1 MTQQQKKIPWKLIL
15 IVLPGVYFSVYKI
28 FGISKN
34 HCTVTFFFY
43 LWLIWILLVVK
54 HVISMLFIKE
64 TIVDGENYTSQ

>member
-1 MTQQQKKIPWKLIL
+1 MTQQQKKIPWKLI

-34 HCTVTFFFY
+34 HYTVTFFY
-43 LWLIWILLVVK
+43 LWLIWILLVFK